1 MDREE
6 YRSLSVRLRI
16 GNNELEIVGSYDE
29 VSTILDKLLPYL
41 IPRKVERGVE
51 VESKVKEVSDELL
64 SIPPLSIKKGEPL
77 TEILQK
83 IFDTEWGHR
92 PRPLREVMSV
102 LETYGLYYPKSTVA
116 VTLNRLVQRG
126 VIRRIKKD
134 KYFLYVSTSPL
145 GESYEE
151 G

>member
-1 MDREE
+1 MSEE
-6 YRSLSVRLRI
+6 EGKLSIRLRI
-16 GNNELEIVGSYDE
+16 GNNELEIVGTYNE

-41 IPRKVERGVE
+41 LQKRSDVVIDSEDKVREGG
-51 VESKVKEVSDELL
+51 SDVLS
-64 SIPPLSIKKGEPL
+64 SIPTISVKKGEPL

-83 IFDTEWGHR
+83 LFDTEWGHK
-92 PRPLREVMSV
+92 PRPLREVMNV
-102 LETYGLYYPKSTVA
+102 LELYGLYYPKSTVA

-145 GESYEE
+145 GDKYEE